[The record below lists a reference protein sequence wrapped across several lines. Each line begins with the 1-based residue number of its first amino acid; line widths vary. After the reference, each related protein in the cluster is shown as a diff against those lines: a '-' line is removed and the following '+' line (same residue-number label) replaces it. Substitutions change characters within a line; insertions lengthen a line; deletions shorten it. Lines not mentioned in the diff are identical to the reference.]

1 MRSILLGCTKRSP
14 LFVHR
19 LMKSKSKMGSNEVK
33 GHILDKRKPT
43 QIGISHYIVACNSSK
58 LEHATGRKLWQDVR
72 ETITILNPTAL
83 KTIPI
88 LAEDYAQ

>member
-1 MRSILLGCTKRSP
+1 
-14 LFVHR
+14 
-19 LMKSKSKMGSNEVK
+19 MGSNEVK

-43 QIGISHYIVACNSSK
+43 QNGISHYIVACNSSK
-58 LEHATGRKLWQDVR
+58 LEHATGRKLWHDVK

-83 KTIPI
+83 KTIPD